1 MTAMTAD
8 TTMQRVSLNMTS
20 LRTLKSVHVS
30 CPRDMRAEAVITRGT
45 LRLEVD
51 GEDFCAATDEKSAA
65 APSVACSK
73 EQATPDRRL
82 ARN

>member
-1 MTAMTAD
+1 
-8 TTMQRVSLNMTS
+8 
-20 LRTLKSVHVS
+20 
-30 CPRDMRAEAVITRGT
+30 MRAEAVITRGN

-51 GEDFCAATDEKSAA
+51 GEDFCAATDEKSVA

-73 EQATPDRRL
+73 EQATLDRRV